1 MKLYIKESMDSS
13 IPNWLKPYLSK
24 LGKPVSK
31 RYGNGVGPGPFS
43 RKVDIANSVYT
54 ELPIPRTSNEFNT
67 LNKDPN
73 RVTVIQLEPEYGDR
87 SVVWIPGYL
96 NDEQRI
102 DWEHNYKARELQKT
116 AVKKILPHVISY
128 GYLTIDPEGLKAKRD
143 ARAGTPEDRYRNA
156 QYLSVDKDV
165 QSKWDS
171 YWDKDGE
178 YHSGYLYQG
187 PARQTWKTT
196 GGYDK
201 SGYKITGLEKY
212 RKMLADMGVSNYETI
227 IDDAFST
234 YERLAKA
241 LRLCRREPEKRD
253 LVSRHSYNLIQ
264 MLQRIE
270 SAYDRYAEV
279 MDRDPKDSW
288 SYDYYK
294 KDVTQYMKHLRG
306 YVRDAKA
313 LCDFI
318 ESGEPLDDE
327 TYRRFR

>member
-1 MKLYIKESMDSS
+1 MKLFIKESMDSS
-13 IPNWLKPYLSK
+13 IPNWLKPYLSR
-24 LGKPVSK
+24 LGKPV
-31 RYGNGVGPGPFS
+31 YGNYGKGTGPGPFS

-128 GYLTIDPEGLKAKRD
+128 GYLTIDPEGLKAKRN
-143 ARAGTPEDRYRNA
+143 ARADSPEDRYKNA
-156 QYLSVDKDV
+156 QYLKIDKDV

-171 YWDKDGE
+171 YMDKDGE
-178 YHSGYLYQG
+178 YHSGNLYQG
-187 PARQTWKTT
+187 PARQTWRTKS
-196 GGYDK
+196 GYDK

-212 RKMLADMGVSNYETI
+212 RKMLADMGVSNYERI
-227 IDDAFST
+227 IDDAFGV

-241 LRLCRREPEKRD
+241 LRLCRRDTDKRD
-253 LVSRHSYNLIQ
+253 LVSRQSYNLIQ

-279 MDRDPKDSW
+279 MDSSEDSW
-288 SYDYYK
+288 SYDYHK
-294 KDVTQYMKHLRG
+294 KEVTEYMKQLRG